1 MSWSQIAFLSLGFTD
16 LLLCKLCFY
25 QLIWTSF
32 LGSPVLCALP
42 LWGSWLTSHCCLC
55 EIQVISF
62 QVSFQWS
69 CQFSL
74 GDDTIDRHLR
84 CQAVGYCN
92 IFVIFYQNEVGK
104 ENLSTASLRLNN
116 SALPLSFSCSHLTLI
131 SPDSS
136 LGTPTAKT
144 FHGPRALAMHFLGFV
159 FFLLKQISA

>member
-32 LGSPVLCALP
+32 LGSPVLCAVP
-42 LWGSWLTSHCCLC
+42 LWGSWLTSHYCLF

-69 CQFSL
+69 CQFPL

-104 ENLSTASLRLNN
+104 ENL
-116 SALPLSFSCSHLTLI
+116 PVSFSCSHLTLI

-136 LGTPTAKT
+136 LGTLTSKT